1 MSLLNKTNIRK
12 YLLHEAKIQKPHREF
27 TQVSQ
32 EAYEDIEA
40 RLRQIC
46 KSYVSAQR
54 IGKTIGRP

>member
-46 KSYVSAQR
+46 KSYVSTQR
-54 IGKTIGRP
+54 IGKTIGRS